1 MKNFCE
7 VIDTVEK
14 LEDDGVDVYSLCI
27 AKELFDHIR
36 VAKRKFCKTKEL
48 KAKADNDIKELYI
61 LSLKTHAASC
71 GASTIKDVV
80 QGIVSAYF
88 DCGMDVEQ
96 AYDIS
101 KSHEFVSYQDS
112 DDNTNEYIFDI
123 RTINAQFNSGHK
135 NYGRDN
141 VDMDPQNM
149 VQY

>member
-7 VIDTVEK
+7 VIDAVEK

-27 AKELFDHIR
+27 AKELSEHIR
-36 VAKRKFCKTKEL
+36 VAKRKFCRTKEL
-48 KAKADNDIKELYI
+48 KAKADNDIKDLYI
-61 LSLKTHAASC
+61 LSVKTYDASC

-88 DCGMDVEQ
+88 DCGMNVELV
-96 AYDIS
+96 YDIS

-112 DDNTNEYIFDI
+112 DDNPNEYIFDI
-123 RTINAQFNSGHK
+123 GTINAQFNAGHK
-135 NYGRDN
+135 NCGRNSIDI
-141 VDMDPQNM
+141 DSRNM